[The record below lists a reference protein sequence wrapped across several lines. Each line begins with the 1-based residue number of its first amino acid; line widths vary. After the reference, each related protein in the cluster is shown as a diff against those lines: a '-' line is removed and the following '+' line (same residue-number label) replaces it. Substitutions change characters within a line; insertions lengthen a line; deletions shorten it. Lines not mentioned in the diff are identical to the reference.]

1 MGESMRR
8 VLCIAAISATLVG
21 SVGLAC
27 AADMATKAAPMPAKA
42 PVAPPV
48 ALYNWNG
55 FYVGANLGYG
65 WNNVDSTS
73 ANLATGEQTSTSS
86 TRHGVFGGGQI
97 GYNWQ
102 FDPNWLIGIEGDIDA
117 ADLTG
122 SVDGC
127 SSAGCSHSDG
137 KNKWFATVRGR
148 LGLVQNNWLF
158 FVTGGAAWLDGSTT
172 RTITAVTNPAN
183 AVLVGQSSTAS
194 GTDTGW
200 TVGGGVDWGI
210 APNWSVNLEYRYMHV
225 NTGRDFT
232 YSLPTAARHVDSEDQ
247 IHTVR
252 VSLDYHFH

>member
-1 MGESMRR
+1 MRR

-73 ANLATGEQTSTSS
+73 TNLATGEQTSTSS

-117 ADLTG
+117 AGLTG

-127 SSAGCSHSDG
+127 SSTGCSHSDG

-200 TVGGGVDWGI
+200 TVGGGVDWGV